1 MAINGL
7 GAESK
12 GIRDVVWGGCPLK
25 ITVAGAGYVGLA
37 NALVLAQSHEVTLL
51 DIVKEKTD
59 KINAGKSP
67 IRDVGIEEA
76 LRRNQERLSATT
88 EAKGALQGAELVLI
102 ATPTNYDSERNF
114 FDTSSIECVI
124 EEAQQYAPKASLLI
138 RSTIPVGYTEKVRTQ
153 YQREDIYFAPEFLRE
168 GHALHDSLHPSR
180 IIVGDSSETGRWIAS
195 LLLENIATKDVPV
208 LCCNSTEAEAIKLFA
223 NTYLALRVAYF
234 NELDSYASMRHLD
247 TRRIIEGV
255 CLDPRIGDGYN
266 NPSFGYGGY
275 CLPKD
280 SKQLLANY
288 EDVPQNLISAI
299 VEANRTRKDF
309 IAQEVVKK
317 SPKVVGVYRL
327 TMKTGSDNFRSSAVL
342 GVMERIRRYGIR
354 CIVFEPVLKEDVFGG
369 CPVVND
375 WKAFQARSDVII
387 ANRWNEQLESVKEKV
402 YTCDLFRRD

>member
-1 MAINGL
+1 M
-7 GAESK
+7 
-12 GIRDVVWGGCPLK
+12 K
-25 ITVAGAGYVGLA
+25 ITVVGAGYVGLA
-37 NALVLAQSHEVTLL
+37 NAIVLAQRHEISLL
-51 DIVKEKTD
+51 DILKEKTD
-59 KINAGKSP
+59 KINEGEAP
-67 IRDVGIEEA
+67 FRDEGIEDA
-76 LRRNQERLSATT
+76 LKKSRERLFATT
-88 EAKGALQGAELVLI
+88 DAKKALQGAELVLI
-102 ATPTNYDSERNF
+102 ATPTDYDPERNF

-124 EEAQQYAPKASLLI
+124 EQAMKYAPKATLLI
-138 RSTIPVGYTEKVRTQ
+138 RSTIPVGYTERLRQQ
-153 YQREDIYFAPEFLRE
+153 YHKEKIVFVPEFLRE

-180 IIVGDSSETGRWIAS
+180 IIVGDPSETGQWVAS
-195 LLLENIATKDVPV
+195 LLLENVVRKDVPV
-208 LCCNSTEAEAIKLFA
+208 LCINPTEAEAIKLFA

-234 NELDSYASMRHLD
+234 NELASYAEMRHLN
-247 TRRIIEGV
+247 TKQIIKGV

-309 IAQEVVKK
+309 VAYEVVKRK
-317 SPKVVGVYRL
+317 PTTVGVYRL

-354 CIVFEPVLKEDVFGG
+354 CIIYEPVLKEDTFDG

>member
-1 MAINGL
+1 M
-7 GAESK
+7 
-12 GIRDVVWGGCPLK
+12 K

-37 NALVLAQSHEVTLL
+37 NAILLAQHHKVVVL
-51 DIVKEKTD
+51 DILQDKVD

-67 IRDVGIEEA
+67 IHEAGIEEY
-76 LRRNQERLSATT
+76 LGNS
-88 EAKGALQGAELVLI
+88 KGALIATTDAAKAYAGAELVLI
-102 ATPTNYDSERNF
+102 ATPTDYDSERNF
-114 FDTSSIECVI
+114 FDTSTIEDVI
-124 EEAQQYAPKASLLI
+124 DQVKEYAPKATILI
-138 RSTIPVGYTEKVRTQ
+138 RSTIPVGYTERIRER
-153 YQREDIYFAPEFLRE
+153 YQWEDIFFAPEFLRE
-168 GHALHDSLHPSR
+168 GHALHDCFHPSR
-180 IIVGDSSETGRWIAS
+180 IIVGDCSAKGRQLAN
-195 LLLENIATKDVPV
+195 LLLEGTEQKDSPI
-208 LCCNSTEAEAIKLFA
+208 LLTNPTEAEAIKLFA

-234 NELDSYASMRHLD
+234 NELDSYAAMRHLD
-247 TRRIIEGV
+247 TKHIIKGV
-255 CLDPRIGDGYN
+255 CLDPRIGDSYN